1 MKKLLLLSALL
12 IFACGFGLTPITD
25 ANFSQAIE
33 TCLSTHPVTG
43 MCSDSEYG
51 AMPNWDVSQVTD
63 MSYAFSERVE
73 FNADISNWD
82 VSSVNNME
90 WMFYYAE
97 SFNQPLNNW
106 NVSNVTKMQLMFRSS
121 SFNQDISGWDVS
133 NVTDMFGVFSYT
145 AFNQPIGDWD
155 VSNVTSMNSMF
166 SGSVF
171 NQDIGNWNVSNVT
184 IFAGMF
190 NRAAFFNQDIGNW
203 DTSSATNINS
213 MFAGGGISESYGN
226 IFNQDISNWDVSNV
240 TDMNTMFYNN
250 SAFDKNLGNWNV
262 SNVTKMQ
269 LMFKFSALS
278 TENYDNTLIGWSQ
291 QALQTDVI
299 LDAEEIFYC
308 NSETE
313 RQSMIDNF
321 GWTINDAGYNCE
333 TAGIDDLGIT
343 SFSIYPN
350 PTKEYLNI
358 DCSSLESVSVYNI
371 LGKELLK
378 GNNNRIDVSSFSKGV
393 YFIKVSDGINAST
406 KKFIKD

>member
-12 IFACGFGLTPITD
+12 ILGCGYGQTPITD

-51 AMPNWDVSQVTD
+51 AMPDWDVSQVT
-63 MSYAFSERVE
+63 SLYSAFYGRTE

-82 VSSVNNME
+82 VSNITNFERV
-90 WMFYYAE
+90 FAYA
-97 SFNQPLNNW
+97 S
-106 NVSNVTKMQLMFRSS
+106 
-121 SFNQDISGWDVS
+121 
-133 NVTDMFGVFSYT
+133 
-145 AFNQPIGDWD
+145 AFNQPIGDWNI
-155 VSNVTSMNSMF
+155 SN
-166 SGSVF
+166 
-171 NQDIGNWNVSNVT
+171 
-184 IFAGMF
+184 
-190 NRAAFFNQDIGNW
+190 
-203 DTSSATNINS
+203 ATNIKY
-213 MFAGGGISESYGN
+213 MFISATS
-226 IFNQDISNWDVSNV
+226 FNQPIGGWDVSNI
-240 TDMNTMFYNN
+240 TAATTGALEDADSFNQDL
-250 SAFDKNLGNWNV
+250 SGWDV
-262 SNVTKMQ
+262 SNMTSIAS
-269 LMFKFSALS
+269 MFHRADSFNQDLSSWDVSNITNMNWTFHRASSFNQNLSEWNIGNLETMGGCFAYSGLS
-278 TENYDNTLIGWSQ
+278 TENYDNILIGWEQ
-291 QALQTDVI
+291 QNVQQNVQFGAWDK
-299 LDAEEIFYC
+299 FYC
-308 NSETE
+308 NSETQ

-358 DCSSLESVSVYNI
+358 DCSSLQSVSVYNI